1 MTERTKTIKTN
12 FNRSWNL
19 NSAEGLIEVMDILK
33 NCAVPNW
40 ARYVESTDAFDDK
53 LQFIKY
59 DIVDDTCVVSIMEG
73 FINRHKSVI
82 IEVRRNK
89 ITFERL
95 GNGQTIKTIMV
106 PYNSCG
112 SIVWKEVFSNAPRSK
127 VNYGPTQIPLFIG
140 QLVHELESLLRK
152 SLRDKGLDD
161 VFVGVEKSDA
171 NYGLC
176 CLYTAMRRW
185 RYRVGQMSNEERYKY
200 LNHTAFIEQVIVRA
214 LNGLHD
220 NAPVM
225 ERVFD
230 ALDQFTEDGAD
241 TLSELYARTKEDG
254 LVHPI
259 CG

>member
-82 IEVRRNK
+82 IEVRRDK

-127 VNYGPTQIPLFIG
+127 VNYGPSQIPLFI
-140 QLVHELESLLRK
+140 QQFVLEIRTLMRK
-152 SLRDKGLDD
+152 SLRNKKLND
-161 VFVGVEKSDA
+161 VFVGVERD
-171 NYGLC
+171 NPNFDLC
-176 CLYTAMRRW
+176 CLYAALCYW
-185 RYRVGQMSNEERYKY
+185 EYRTGMMSDEERREC
-200 LNHTAFIEQVIVRA
+200 LSRTSLIERAITASGHNDIA
-214 LNGLHD
+214 MDL
-220 NAPVM
+220 
-225 ERVFD
+225 VFE
-230 ALDQFTEDGAD
+230 AFDQFTMDGAQP
-241 TLSELYARTKEDG
+241 LSKLYATIKEDG
-254 LVHPI
+254 LVRPI
-259 CG
+259 YGQ